1 MMANNEDIR
10 QMEEEDTE
18 LETLEYTDEEGK
30 EHILVIDAKFDV
42 DGTQYAA
49 FFEVD
54 PEFFDEGHDHDHD
67 HNHDD
72 HDHEDEEEFEPDNLI
87 IAKMVELEDGSVDI
101 QVPTDEEFE
110 AAKAEYERFLDEADE
125 D

>member
-42 DGTQYAA
+42 DGMQYAA

-54 PEFFDEGHDHDHD
+54 PEFSTKGTTMIMTTIMTTMTMRTKR
-67 HNHDD
+67 NSSR
-72 HDHEDEEEFEPDNLI
+72 I
-87 IAKMVELEDGSVDI
+87 
-101 QVPTDEEFE
+101 T
-110 AAKAEYERFLDEADE
+110 
-125 D
+125 

>member
-42 DGTQYAA
+42 DGMQYAA

-72 HDHEDEEEFEPDNLI
+72 HDMRTKRNSSRI
-87 IAKMVELEDGSVDI
+87 
-101 QVPTDEEFE
+101 T
-110 AAKAEYERFLDEADE
+110 
-125 D
+125 